1 MLQTFL
7 KSGSVQELDRKQ
19 MKAVAGGKRMNFTC
33 FCGFVGGPW
42 EELTFT
48 VQANDIND
56 ALNQAGP
63 DCGGLGATCS
73 GEIQ

>member
-19 MKAVAGGKRMNFTC
+19 MKVVAGGKRLASFTC
-33 FCGFVGGPW
+33 YCGFVGGPW
-42 EELTFT
+42 EELTFS
-48 VQANDIND
+48 VEADNIND

-73 GEIQ
+73 GD